1 MRHRSSLLGLML
13 LLACGAR
20 AEVATSSAELMPRAV
35 TQLEARSAG
44 LVAFRH
50 DLHRHPEPSG
60 EEARTAGRIA
70 ARLHEL
76 GFEVRT
82 GVGGHGVVGVLHG
95 ARPGRVVAFRADMD
109 AVRDDSPDPVDYRSL
124 RAGVR
129 HICGHD
135 VHVTLGIA
143 LAETFAATRDA
154 WPGTLLLLFQPAEEA
169 ATGAAAMLAAGAL
182 ASPRPDAIFAVHTA
196 PLEVG
201 TFAASSGAL
210 MAARDQLRLVAEG
223 EGAEAALRR
232 IVAQLEAQGDAPP
245 FAPQPNASDFVSIA
259 PGEVSSAGMGAGTSA
274 TAMLDVSLA
283 SDRARERVRS
293 ALYAAVAGEQAAQPQ
308 LRLRVHYTPRWIPGV
323 RNDAAA
329 ARRAMASVRAEMGD
343 AALLE
348 DIGVVP
354 AFSEDF
360 GHLLAQAPGAML
372 FLGVS
377 NAARGWVG
385 MPHTPGYV
393 ADDAAITVG
402 ARALTRVLLD
412 ELLRTP

>member
-1 MRHRSSLLGLML
+1 MRPGATIPCLMFLL
-13 LLACGAR
+13 LLACGAH
-20 AEVATSSAELMPRAV
+20 AEVASTSTELMPRAL
-35 TQLEARSAG
+35 THLDARSAD

-50 DLHRHPEPSG
+50 DLHRHPEVSG
-60 EEARTAGRIA
+60 EEVRTAGRIA
-70 ARLHEL
+70 ARLREL

-82 GVGGHGVVGVLHG
+82 GVGGHGVVGVLQG

-109 AVRDDSPDPVDYRSL
+109 AVRDDTPDPVDYRSL
-124 RAGVR
+124 QPGVR

-135 VHVTLGIA
+135 VHATLGIA

-154 WPGTLLLLFQPAEEA
+154 WPGTLLLLFQPAEET
-169 ATGAAAMLAAGAL
+169 ATGASAMLAAGAL

-210 MAARDQLRLVAEG
+210 MATRDQLRLVAEG
-223 EGAEAALRR
+223 DGAEAALDG
-232 IVAQLEAQGDAPP
+232 IVARLKALDDAPP
-245 FAPQPNASDFVSIA
+245 FAPQPNASDFVSIGQGSVVA
-259 PGEVSSAGMGAGTSA
+259 SGTSA

-283 SDRARERVRS
+283 SDAARERVRS
-293 ALYAAVAGEQAAQPQ
+293 ALYAAIAHERTAHPQ
-308 LRLRVHYTPRWIPGV
+308 LQLRVHYTPRWVPGV
-323 RNDAAA
+323 RNDAGA
-329 ARRAMASVRAEMGD
+329 ARRAMASVRSEFGD

-360 GHLLAQAPGAML
+360 GHLLGEAPGAML

-412 ELLRTP
+412 ELLRSP